1 MFPAFVEIVAKR
13 MIRYAPT
20 PNPSWVALKLGSEIA
35 AKLGAPGGAVTRNAT
50 VINAPT
56 EKNQYW
62 AREAPANGPQVP
74 AFLERAKR
82 LKSPMNSHVQLYAIS
97 RSSRRGNV
105 RVYRNTG
112 PKFPPEKVK
121 DSGTVGRQDQRSPKS
136 KSFRT
141 MYEAQA
147 PSATSATVD

>member
-35 AKLGAPGGAVTRNAT
+35 AKLGALGGAVTRNAT

-97 RSSRRGNV
+97 RSSKSGNV
-105 RVYRNTG
+105 RVYVNPDPRAPAVNVNERG
-112 PKFPPEKVK
+112 CA
-121 DSGTVGRQDQRSPKS
+121 GRQAHSCPKL
-136 KSFRT
+136 KSFST
-141 MYEAQA
+141 M
-147 PSATSATVD
+147 